1 MRSALLLMGAMAA
14 LALQDPLSDGIKAL
28 DAKDY
33 PAAVA
38 AFEKLAAAEPE
49 NYAAHFHLGLA
60 QSLAGNADA
69 AVGHYRKTLEL
80 KPALYEAEVNLGLLL
95 FERKDYAAA
104 LPLLES
110 ALRAKPGNA
119 AASVGVARSLLEL
132 GRLDEAEVA
141 LRKAAE
147 VDASQQEVLLDL
159 AQRWEDAKKPERA
172 LAIYKEF
179 STRPGVAERMGNL
192 MLQLGEASSAI
203 EQLKAA
209 VKESPTAANRYALAI
224 AYLRSK
230 DPASA
235 AAEFEQA
242 IQLEPRNVELRM
254 AYGRLLRDERKIAAS
269 ANQFYAAAQIKPD
282 LKEAWSEMSA
292 MLLLLEQYPQ
302 ALAGFE
308 KLEALGDPN
317 PGLHFFKAISLDR
330 MKQFKPAKA
339 SYEKFLS
346 LSAGKFPD
354 EEFKARQRIRVLEKE
369 IARR

>member
-1 MRSALLLMGAMAA
+1 MRGVLFLMCVTAA
-14 LALQDPLSDGIKAL
+14 LAFQDPLADGVKAL

-80 KPALYEAEVNLGLLL
+80 KPGLYEAEINLGLLL
-95 FERKDYAAA
+95 FERKDFAGA

-110 ALRAKPGNA
+110 AARAKPSNA
-119 AASVGVARSLLEL
+119 VAVAAMGRSLMEL
-132 GRLDEAEVA
+132 GRLDESESA

-147 VDASQQEVLLDL
+147 IDASQKDVLLDL
-159 AQRWEDAKKPERA
+159 AQRWEDAKKPGRA
-172 LAIYKEF
+172 VAIYKEF
-179 STRPGVAERMGNL
+179 ASRPGVAERIGNL
-192 MLQLGEASSAI
+192 MLQSGEAESAV

-224 AYLRSK
+224 AYLRSN
-230 DPASA
+230 DAASA

-242 IQLEPRNVELRM
+242 VTLEPRNVELRM
-254 AYGRLLRDERKIAAS
+254 AYGRLLRDQRKIAAS
-269 ANQFYAAAQIKPD
+269 ASQFYAAAQIKPD
-282 LKEAWSEMSA
+282 LKDAWSELAA

-302 ALAGFE
+302 ALAAFE
-308 KLEALGDPN
+308 KLESLGDPN

-354 EEFKARQRIRVLEKE
+354 EEFKARQRIKVLEKE